1 MIILFTACGL
11 RNEDA
16 CFFKDNIPNYLYW
29 ECPTGDFLHD
39 FIYNEHAWIWIVWLL
54 SQTWITIHIFMPRCE
69 RLAPTEKLFV
79 TPMYN
84 SLIIDQSLALNR
96 RRDDEGEVKTED
108 LELDR

>member
-1 MIILFTACGL
+1 MTPLFK
-11 RNEDA
+11 
-16 CFFKDNIPNYLYW
+16 F
-29 ECPTGDFLHD
+29 
-39 FIYNEHAWIWIVWLL
+39 FIYRDHAWIWALWLV
-54 SQTWITIHIFMPRCE
+54 SQIWITIHLWWPRCE

-108 LELDR
+108 LELDRYIVI